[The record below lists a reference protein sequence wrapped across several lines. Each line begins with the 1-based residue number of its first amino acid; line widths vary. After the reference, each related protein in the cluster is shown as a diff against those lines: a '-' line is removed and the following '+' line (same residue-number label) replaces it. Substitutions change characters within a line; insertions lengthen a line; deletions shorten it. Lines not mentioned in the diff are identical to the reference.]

1 MKYRFYADPKYMS
14 GQTLTFSFLKYKLL
28 NHIYGLTW
36 KNNLANIFIKHL
48 LWPGYRA
55 QCEEQSPSELDVDSA
70 FQSDSKIKY

>member
-48 LWPGYRA
+48 L
-55 QCEEQSPSELDVDSA
+55 
-70 FQSDSKIKY
+70 